1 MIEEICSISSE
12 GKMAKNEWESDG
24 SDFFKSVY
32 EKIRVMLFP
41 YLLVYLFKQRCI
53 SSVKSYKYL
62 NKLIS

>member
-41 YLLVYLFKQRCI
+41 YLFTC
-53 SSVKSYKYL
+53 L
-62 NKLIS
+62 NKDASVLLKVINI